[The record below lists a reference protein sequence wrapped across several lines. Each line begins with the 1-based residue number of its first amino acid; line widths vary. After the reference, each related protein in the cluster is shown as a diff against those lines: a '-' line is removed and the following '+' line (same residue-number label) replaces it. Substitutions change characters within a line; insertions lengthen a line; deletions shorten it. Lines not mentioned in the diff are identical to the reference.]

1 MQKLLK
7 ISILFFSLAIHSQE
21 LPPIQSFAPTDY
33 KGENQNWGISQS
45 NDKLIYIAN
54 NKGLLEF
61 NGASWSLYDS
71 PNESIMRSVNVV
83 GDRIY
88 TGCFMEFG
96 YWKKNSTGCLDYTS
110 LSKKI
115 GFSLIEDE
123 EFWNIIALGD
133 LVVFQ
138 SLKRIY
144 VYNIKEDTANVIDSD
159 MTITKIFNVGE
170 TIYFQR
176 LGLGV
181 FKIEY
186 GKDYLVIADDIVK
199 NDEVINV
206 FEDGQDLLILTQNEG
221 FFRFANNSLV
231 KTNFTSNELLSKV
244 SFYDGVQLKNKDFVL
259 GTIANGVICLNQNG
273 DFKFQINQNIG
284 LANNTVLSLF
294 EDIENNIW
302 FGLDNGISYLNTDG
316 PYKVYND
323 SRGALGSIYATA
335 VYKGTIYVGTNQG
348 LFFRK
353 INGNNTFNFI
363 QGTQGQV
370 WSLRII
376 DETLFCG
383 HNSGTFIVSGESA
396 RKIANVQGTWD
407 ISSLDQHPNLLLQ
420 GNYDGL
426 YVLEKRDDSW
436 SLRNKIKGFN
446 NSSRYFENV
455 GDKIF
460 VNHEYNGVFEM
471 KVDSTLFQASD
482 VAIDTT
488 IKGSNS
494 GILKYRGDL
503 LYAYKEGVFTY
514 QNKTN
519 TFVKDTFLSKVY
531 NEEEYESGKLILNDL
546 DDVLWVFTKSNI
558 SFVIRDKLTNT
569 PKIKRIPLAK
579 DKRNGILGYENIA
592 RISDDNYLI
601 GTTSGYITVD
611 VNNLEVKDFQVQIG
625 SIKSS
630 SGNYENPKRIDV
642 TIDGKFKTDE
652 NNISISFYTPEFNK
666 YLKTTYQFQ
675 LEGIY
680 DTWSNWTE
688 EHSVTFENLPYGDY
702 TFQVKGK
709 IGDKISNNSAA
720 FSFQIAKPWYFS
732 NIMVALYLIG
742 FVLCSLILHNIYKGY
757 YKKQQQKLI
766 EKNEYELELV
776 QVQNEKEIIKVKNER
791 LETEYRSKSKELAAS
806 TMSIIK
812 KNELLTKIKD
822 ELKKVNDK
830 DALKPVINI
839 IDKSLKQN
847 DDWELFQE
855 AFNNADSEFLKKI
868 KDTHPSLSPNDLKL
882 CAYLRLNLSSKEV
895 ANLLS
900 ISPRSVEIKRYR
912 LRKKLN
918 LQHEENLV
926 NYILNF

>member
-1 MQKLLK
+1 MQNLLK
-7 ISILFFSLAIHSQE
+7 ISILFFCLAIHSQE
-21 LPPIQSFAPTDY
+21 LPPIQSFEPTDY
-33 KGENQNWGISQS
+33 KAENQNWGISQS
-45 NDKLIYIAN
+45 NDKLIYVAN

-61 NGASWSLYDS
+61 NGASWSLYGS

-96 YWKKNSTGCLDYTS
+96 FWKKNKTGSLEYTS
-110 LSKKI
+110 LSEKI
-115 GFSLIEDE
+115 GFPLIEDE
-123 EFWNIIALGD
+123 EFWNIIALED

-144 VYNIKEDTANVIDSD
+144 IYNIKEDTANVIESD
-159 MTITKIFNVGE
+159 MTITKMFNVGE

-176 LGLGV
+176 MGLGI

-186 GKDYLVIADDIVK
+186 GRDFLVIADDIVK
-199 NDEVINV
+199 YDEVINV
-206 FEDGQDLLILTQNEG
+206 FEDGKDLLILTQNKG
-221 FFRFANNSLV
+221 FFRFGNGSLV
-231 KTNFTSNELLSKV
+231 KSNFTSNEFLSKV
-244 SFYDGVQLKNKDFVL
+244 SFYDGIQLKNKDFVL
-259 GTIANGVICLNQNG
+259 GTIANGVIYLDKNG
-273 DFKFQINQNIG
+273 DFKYQINQNIG

-294 EDIENNIW
+294 EDVENNIW

-316 PYKVYND
+316 PYRVYND
-323 SRGALGSIYATA
+323 SRGDIGSIYASA
-335 VYKGTIYVGTNQG
+335 VYEGAIYVGTNQG
-348 LFFRK
+348 LFFKK
-353 INGNNTFNFI
+353 INSNNTFNFI

-383 HNSGTFIVSGESA
+383 HNSGTFIVNGGSA
-396 RKIANVQGTWD
+396 RKIASIQGTWD
-407 ISSLDQHPNLLLQ
+407 ISALDQHPNLLLQ

-426 YVLEKRDDSW
+426 YVLEKRNDIW
-436 SLRNKIKGFN
+436 NLRNKIEGFN
-446 NSSRYFENV
+446 NSSRYFENL

-471 KVDSTLFQASD
+471 KVDSTLYQATD
-482 VAIDTT
+482 VVIDTT
-488 IKGSNS
+488 IQGANS
-494 GILKYRGDL
+494 GMIKYRGDL
-503 LYAYKEGVFTY
+503 LYAYKEGVFKY

-519 TFVKDTFLSKVY
+519 TFVKDTFLSNIY
-531 NEEEYESGKLILNDL
+531 NDEDYESGKLILDYQ

-558 SFVIRDKLTNT
+558 SFVNRDKLTNA
-569 PKIKRIPLAK
+569 PKIKTIPLAK
-579 DKRNGILGYENIA
+579 DKRNGILGYENIT
-592 RISDDNYLI
+592 RIFDDNYLI
-601 GTTSGYITVD
+601 GTTSGYITID
-611 VNNLEVKDFQVQIG
+611 VNNLLVKDFQVQIG
-625 SIKSS
+625 SVKSS
-630 SGNYENPKRIDV
+630 SNLNISKRIDL
-642 TIDGKFKTDE
+642 TIDGEFETEE
-652 NNISISFYTPEFNK
+652 NNISISFYAPEFNK

-680 DTWSNWTE
+680 DPWSNWTE
-688 EHSVTFENLPYGDY
+688 DHSVTFENLPYGDY
-702 TFQVKGK
+702 TFRVKGK
-709 IGDKISNNSAA
+709 IGDKISNNSAS
-720 FSFQIAKPWYFS
+720 FSFRIAKPWYMS
-732 NIMVALYLIG
+732 NAMVLLYLVG
-742 FVLCSLILHNIYKGY
+742 FVLCSLALHNIYKVY
-757 YKKQQQKLI
+757 YKKQQKKLI

-791 LETEYRSKSKELAAS
+791 LEVEFRSKSKELAAS

-830 DALKPVINI
+830 DTLKPVISI

-918 LQHEENLV
+918 LQHEDNLV
-926 NYILNF
+926 NYVLNF